1 MDNLIFWPKFGE
13 IAQLHAIFWL
23 KYWACCREL
32 GGGGWS
38 WVELG
43 AQFRNTRKKK
53 KEILIKNNHSDF
65 LRLHCRQEATKVYEV
80 MIFDMEKYVFF
91 KSVFNT
97 LNDDITQM
105 LKKFP
110 SDKINGTKNVL
121 FFLSWAPT
129 HHRFTFSLRL
139 LSELKHKVLPSKTV
153 CEIFDFESVSLLL
166 KFIFLFN
173 KMHGLFD
180 FKTS

>member
-1 MDNLIFWPKFGE
+1 M
-13 IAQLHAIFWL
+13 H
-23 KYWACCREL
+23 
-32 GGGGWS
+32 
-38 WVELG
+38 
-43 AQFRNTRKKK
+43 
-53 KEILIKNNHSDF
+53 
-65 LRLHCRQEATKVYEV
+65 EV

-97 LNDDITQM
+97 LNNDITQM

-110 SDKINGTKNVL
+110 SDKINSTKNVL
-121 FFLSWAPT
+121 FFLSRAPT

-139 LSELKHKVLPSKTV
+139 LSELKHKVRPSKTV

-180 FKTS
+180 FLLFSKLK